1 MTLSTYQINNAK
13 KINNNDFVKFEV
25 ENIDFVQFIILFQ
38 ILYIIPD
45 VCILQRILFFLYQK
59 HSLFFQFYYNDNKN
73 HIEQLIQGLGNL
85 RI

>member
-13 KINNNDFVKFEV
+13 KINNNDFIKFEV
-25 ENIDFVQFIILFQ
+25 ENIVFVQFITLFQ
-38 ILYIIPD
+38 IPFIIPD

-59 HSLFFQFYYNDNKN
+59 HSLFIQFYYNDNKN